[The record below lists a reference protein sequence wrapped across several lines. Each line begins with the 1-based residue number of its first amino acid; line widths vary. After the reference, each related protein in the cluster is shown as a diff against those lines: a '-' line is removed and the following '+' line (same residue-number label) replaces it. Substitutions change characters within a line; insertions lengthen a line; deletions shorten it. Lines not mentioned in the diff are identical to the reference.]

1 MIRYHKLIT
10 KHQRTKERDNKPTL
24 DFEI

>member
-10 KHQRTKERDNKPTL
+10 KHQRTKERDKKPTL